1 MYDYEKL
8 RLLILQKYGTIKNF
22 CRTTKLFKE
31 SYISRLFSGELAF
44 SMRNIEKLIS
54 HFNISQ
60 RDIGLYFFTKKVSKN
75 WNN

>member
-8 RLLILQKYGTIKNF
+8 RFLILQKYGTIRNF
-22 CRTTKLFKE
+22 CKTTKLFKE
-31 SYISRLFSGELAF
+31 SYISRLFSGELSF
-44 SMRNIEKLIS
+44 SMRNIDKFVT

-75 WNN
+75 